1 MMTKKTTTFTFLTSA
16 VLGVLGLSLFY
27 FLLLWAVT
35 GDFSHPI
42 TQFQELQPWMS
53 LLIIGFGVQVG
64 LFRLLQKGFRL
75 TSFEKKDTKALASTG
90 TAMSGASMVA
100 CCAHH
105 LAEALP
111 ILGVS
116 GLALF
121 FTEYQKELLMLGV
134 IANVAGVLYMSWLLS
149 GKRNVNLLLRTV
161 GFRKEAEL

>member
-1 MMTKKTTTFTFLTSA
+1 MMTKKTITLIFLTGF
-16 VLGVLGLSLFY
+16 LFGVLGLSLFY

-35 GDFSHPI
+35 GDFLHPI
-42 TQFQELQPWMS
+42 VQFRQLQPWMS

-75 TSFEKKDTKALASTG
+75 TPFERKDTKALASTG
-90 TAMSGASMVA
+90 TAMSGVSMVA

-111 ILGVS
+111 ILGVF
-116 GLALF
+116 GAALF
-121 FTEYQKELLMLGV
+121 FSKYQKELLMLGV
-134 IANVAGVLYMSWLLS
+134 VANIAGVGYMAWLLS

-161 GFRKEAEL
+161 GFRRET